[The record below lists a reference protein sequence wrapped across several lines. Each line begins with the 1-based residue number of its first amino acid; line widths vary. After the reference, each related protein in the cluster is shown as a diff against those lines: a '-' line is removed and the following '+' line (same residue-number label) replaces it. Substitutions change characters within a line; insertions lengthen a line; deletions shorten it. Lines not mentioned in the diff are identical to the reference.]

1 MSRYRSVEWLDK
13 GIVRLLEQ
21 RKLPHAIEYVDCYSA
36 SEVGQA
42 IVDMVV
48 RGAPAIGVA
57 AAYGVALAVVNAH
70 SDDSAELRNIA
81 LQADQ
86 LLRKSRPTAVN
97 LFWALDEMQRRIGD
111 SSNISADAFAHRV
124 ISAAH
129 SIAEDDIK
137 TNKAIGL
144 HALDVIPQNV
154 TFIHHCNTG
163 GLATVDYGTALGIIR
178 TAHEHGRNVKV
189 FVDET
194 RPRLQ
199 GANLTSWE
207 LRELGIDHKVIV
219 DGASGYIMR
228 TQDVDMCVVGCD
240 RVAINGDTVNKI
252 GTYNLAVV
260 AHENSIPFYVAAPLS
275 TIDPATESGG
285 EIEIEERDAKE
296 ITHIG
301 TEQITPDGVEVV
313 NPCFDVTPEKYI
325 TGIITEKG
333 IIRPPY
339 KKNLKK
345 LFPKFSG
352 EFA

>member
-1 MSRYRSVEWLDK
+1 MSKYKSVEWLDE

-21 RKLPHAIEYVDCYSA
+21 RKLPHAIDYVDCVSA
-36 SEVGQA
+36 GEVAQA
-42 IVDMVV
+42 IFDMVV

-57 AAYGVALAVVNAH
+57 AAYGVALAVVRAS
-70 SDDSAELRNIA
+70 SDDLVELKRIAKMADEELREA
-81 LQADQ
+81 
-86 LLRKSRPTAVN
+86 RPTAVN
-97 LFWALDEMQRRIGD
+97 LFWALDELQRRVAGCGY
-111 SSNISADAFAHRV
+111 SSGSEYRTQLV
-124 ISAAH
+124 TAATA
-129 SIAEDDIK
+129 IAEDDVT

-144 HALDVIPQNV
+144 HALEVVPQNV

-178 TAHEHGRNVKV
+178 TAHEHGHNVKV
-189 FVDET
+189 YVDET

-207 LRELGIDHKVIV
+207 LRELGIPHQVIV
-219 DGASGYIMR
+219 DGASGHIMR
-228 TQDVDMCVVGCD
+228 IKGVDMCVVGCD

-260 AHENSIPFYVAAPLS
+260 AGENKVPFYVAAPLS
-275 TIDPATESGG
+275 SIDPATQSGDD
-285 EIEIEERDAKE
+285 IEIEERDPRE

-301 TEQITPDGVEVV
+301 SEQITPDGIEVA
-313 NPCFDVTPEKYI
+313 NPCFDVTPARYI

-339 KKNLKK
+339 TENIRK
-345 LFPKFSG
+345 LFDLEADS
-352 EFA
+352 